1 MDKADETERNL
12 TNTSHNVKWVVFG
25 AVIHILIKQQTT
37 SNEGGKWYTQNTD
50 SFHIAVNDKSHS
62 AVLILITEDIQ

>member
-1 MDKADETERNL
+1 MDKADESERNL
-12 TNTSHNVKWVVFG
+12 TNTSHNVKWVVCR

-50 SFHIAVNDKSHS
+50 SFHISPYPKIHI
-62 AVLILITEDIQ
+62 ILIRDDIQK